1 MGPTTSKSAATQTA
15 VNTATNGLRCSF
27 CGKPEEDVDKIIAGP
42 GIYICNQCVD
52 ACNAILTSPG
62 SSPSDMQERP
72 QVRPWDGMSLEE
84 ILAHLPEI
92 ASVAVQVE
100 GSLKSW
106 VQRARDRGATWTRI
120 GASLG
125 MKRQSAWKRFSD
137 EE

>member
-1 MGPTTSKSAATQTA
+1 MEATTTAA
-15 VNTATNGLRCSF
+15 LRCSF
-27 CGKPEEDVDKIIAGP
+27 CAKPEQDVDKIIAGP

-52 ACNAILTSPG
+52 ACNAILSGPETTGAPEG
-62 SSPSDMQERP
+62 RP

-84 ILAHLPEI
+84 ILGHLPEI
-92 ASVAVQVE
+92 AAVGAQVE

-106 VQRARDRGATWTRI
+106 VQLARERGATWNRI
-120 GASLG
+120 GAALG

>member
-1 MGPTTSKSAATQTA
+1 MGATDTTTTP
-15 VNTATNGLRCSF
+15 LRCSF
-27 CGKPEEDVDKIIAGP
+27 CGKPEQDVDQIIAGP
-42 GIYICNQCVD
+42 GIYICNRCVD
-52 ACNAILTSPG
+52 ACNAILATPVATTA
-62 SSPSDMQERP
+62 DDTDDRP

-92 ASVAVQVE
+92 AAVATQVE

-106 VQRARDRGATWTRI
+106 VQLARERGATWTRI
-120 GASLG
+120 GESLG

>member
-1 MGPTTSKSAATQTA
+1 MSTTDTDTQ
-15 VNTATNGLRCSF
+15 LRCSF
-27 CGKPEEDVDKIIAGP
+27 CAKPESDVDKLIAGP
-42 GIYICNQCVD
+42 GIYICNRCVD
-52 ACNAILTSPG
+52 ACNAILGTPEAG
-62 SSPSDMQERP
+62 RPADTAERP

-92 ASVAVQVE
+92 AAVARQVE

-106 VQRARDRGATWTRI
+106 VHRARSRGASWTRI

-137 EE
+137 ED

>member
-1 MGPTTSKSAATQTA
+1 MGTTTTEPASTETAADSATPP
-15 VNTATNGLRCSF
+15 LRCSF
-27 CGKPEEDVDKIIAGP
+27 CGKPEGEVDKIIAGP
-42 GIYICNQCVD
+42 GIYICNGCVD
-52 ACNAILTSPG
+52 ACNAILADTESRPLDTE
-62 SSPSDMQERP
+62 SRP

-92 ASVAVQVE
+92 AGVGAQVE

-106 VQRARDRGATWTRI
+106 VRLARERGATWTRI